1 MNNQQPKLRGFAA
14 MKKNNPER
22 FLELMRLGGSSVPKE
37 KRSFSK
43 DRDLAVEAGRA
54 GGRAGGR
61 ASSGGGRPKK

>member
-1 MNNQQPKLRGFAA
+1 

-54 GGRAGGR
+54 GGRA
-61 ASSGGGRPKK
+61 SSGGGRPKK